1 MFFFFLKM
9 VYCRQL
15 VISMAESSQQI
26 HMTARGDGE
35 EPQLEFCPSELQL
48 GPCLPNSTQ
57 AEAEVTVKNPCSF
70 PIEFYSLELDTQYI
84 EEEKVALVSLIDT
97 THL

>member
-1 MFFFFLKM
+1 M

-15 VISMAESSQQI
+15 VISVAESSQQI
-26 HMTARGDGE
+26 FMTARGVGE

-48 GPCLPNSTQ
+48 GPCLPSSTQ

-70 PIEFYSLELDTQYI
+70 PIEFFSLELDTQYI
-84 EEEKVALVSLIDT
+84 EEEKVGFVSLTDT